1 VYRAYNVTDTWNGWL
16 TQYNAGLVLS
26 QQFAAV
32 QLVLYFSTFSSP
44 TAVACLHFTLHYL
57 NCLMLPQLPH
67 FSGICTALSI
77 GRQSIVMSMS
87 VCVCVF
93 VCPLS
98 NLWNYMSD
106 LHRIFVPVIYGRG
119 LVLLWRRSDTLH
131 AALGL
136 AVNCAHCTVIPDVL
150 ICWLLILQ
158 VTVSGLRINTCS

>member
-1 VYRAYNVTDTWNGWL
+1 MVCVCVYRAYNVTDTWNGWL

-67 FSGICTALSI
+67 FASICTALSI

-87 VCVCVF
+87 VYVCVC
-93 VCPLS
+93 LS
-98 NLWNYMSD
+98 TIKSLELHVRSSPNFCACDLWPWLSAS
-106 LHRIFVPVIYGRG
+106 L
-119 LVLLWRRSDTLH
+119 
-131 AALGL
+131 AA
-136 AVNCAHCTVIPDVL
+136 
-150 ICWLLILQ
+150 
-158 VTVSGLRINTCS
+158 